1 VAEGGSIVAFV
12 AVLALALLVLLGLVV
27 DGGRAAAAKDAAQA
41 DAEQAARFGADQL
54 SVSAAR
60 AGEIT
65 LDTQASTT
73 AALKFLKTA
82 GLVGSVEVSGLAVTV
97 HIETLEPT
105 VFLGVI
111 GIRGIQVNA
120 TASASLVHGVTR
132 SD

>member
-1 VAEGGSIVAFV
+1 MAFV

-65 LDTQASTT
+65 LDTQTSTT
-73 AALKFLKTA
+73 AALKFLK
-82 GLVGSVEVSGLAVTV
+82 
-97 HIETLEPT
+97 
-105 VFLGVI
+105 
-111 GIRGIQVNA
+111 
-120 TASASLVHGVTR
+120 
-132 SD
+132 